1 MSAIFCRT
9 KIIRR
14 VIYCERAVA
23 YKVKLCIGDRSER
36 FALWKGKGE
45 ETKWV

>member
-14 VIYCERAVA
+14 IICCERAVA
-23 YKVKLCIGDRSER
+23 YKVKLCVDDGSDR
-36 FALWKGKGE
+36 FVLWEGKE
-45 ETKWV
+45 VETKWV